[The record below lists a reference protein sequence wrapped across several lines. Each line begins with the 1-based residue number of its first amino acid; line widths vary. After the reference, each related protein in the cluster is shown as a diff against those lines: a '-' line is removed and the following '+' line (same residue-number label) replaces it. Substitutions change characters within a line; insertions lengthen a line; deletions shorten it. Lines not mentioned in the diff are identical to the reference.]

1 VSKRV
6 LYIDDDAD
14 IREVAVMALELD
26 PEFDVRTGGS
36 GAEAIAL
43 ARSWIPDL
51 ILLDVMMPGMDGPT
65 TLRALRDEPLTAAIP
80 VIFITARAQFK
91 EMEGFRTLGAAG
103 VIAKP
108 FEPMQLA
115 FDVREIAFT

>member
-91 EMEGFRTLGAAG
+91 EMEGFRTLGAA
-103 VIAKP
+103 
-108 FEPMQLA
+108 
-115 FDVREIAFT
+115 